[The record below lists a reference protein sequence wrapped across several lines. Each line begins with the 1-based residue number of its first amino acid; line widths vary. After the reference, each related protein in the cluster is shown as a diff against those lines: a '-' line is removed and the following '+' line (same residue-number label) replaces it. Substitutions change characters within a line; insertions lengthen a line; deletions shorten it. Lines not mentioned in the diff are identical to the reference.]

1 MIISKYFVYFI
12 FYSFLGWIYE
22 TIFCTIKGGKWEN
35 RGFLF
40 GPICPIYG
48 VGADTMMIILD
59 VVHHYTGGGFEFTWW
74 QIFIIAFFGS
84 IVLEYVTSYVLERK
98 FHAVW
103 WDYSNIP
110 LNIHGRICLPA
121 SLGFGFGGLLVVYFI
136 IPRSVGLGS
145 NIPPLAME
153 IMSLVFMALLAA
165 DLTLTVSALTD
176 FEKYVA
182 GFEDNVNKKMDAFVD
197 GIAEKV
203 ENAGSFVTE
212 KAESATAYVTEKK
225 ENATAYVN
233 EKKESATAYVNEK
246 KENAT
251 AYMAEKKDTWIEN
264 AASMKASKSKMYQ
277 SAVKRV
283 HHFKYKKVEPKK
295 LEDFIRELKSKK
307 KH

>member
-1 MIISKYFVYFI
+1 M
-12 FYSFLGWIYE
+12 
-22 TIFCTIKGGKWEN
+22 
-35 RGFLF
+35 
-40 GPICPIYG
+40 
-48 VGADTMMIILD
+48 
-59 VVHHYTGGGFEFTWW
+59 
-74 QIFIIAFFGS
+74 
-84 IVLEYVTSYVLERK
+84 LEYVTSYVLERK